1 MKFPPP
7 TQISTQQEK
16 PRAAFTLIELL
27 VLVAIIAL
35 LAGVLIPL
43 LAQQKAKARRIS
55 CVGHLKNIGLSF
67 RIYSTDSSGVFPTA
81 PLVRTAPDLSSIK
94 ITDVFQS
101 LSNELSTPKII
112 VCPAD
117 DRVEAK
123 SFATLTTNNIS
134 YFVSLTGEETTP
146 EVILGG
152 DRNILVNGVPA
163 ARFVALGTNTPVS
176 WSTATHNGQGNL
188 VMSDGSVLQANSTRL
203 KTIVSNQK
211 IATNNLIFP

>member
-7 TQISTQQEK
+7 IQISTQHEK

-27 VLVAIIAL
+27 VLVAILAL
-35 LAGVLIPL
+35 LAGVLMPL
-43 LAQQKAKARRIS
+43 LAHQKAKARRIS
-55 CVGHLKNIGLSF
+55 CVGHLKNIGLAF
-67 RIYSTDSSGVFPTA
+67 RIFPTDSSNDFPTA
-81 PLVRTAPDLSSIK
+81 PLVRAAPDLSSIK

-117 DRVEAK
+117 DRVEAN
-123 SFATLTTNNIS
+123 SFATLTANNIS
-134 YFVSLTGEETTP
+134 YFVSLTGEDTTP
-146 EVILGG
+146 QVILGG
-152 DRNILVNGVPA
+152 DRNILVNGAPA
-163 ARFVALGTNTPVS
+163 ARFVALTTNTPVS
-176 WSTATHNGQGNL
+176 WSKAIHNEQGNL
-188 VMSDGSVLQANSTRL
+188 VMSDGSVLQGNFTRL